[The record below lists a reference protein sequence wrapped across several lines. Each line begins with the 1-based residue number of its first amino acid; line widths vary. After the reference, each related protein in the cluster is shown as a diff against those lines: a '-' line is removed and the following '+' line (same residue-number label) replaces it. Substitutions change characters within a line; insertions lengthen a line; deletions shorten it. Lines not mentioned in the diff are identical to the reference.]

1 MDLLFDDEQE
11 KSIYRQRWDAVKE
24 HSSFEQLKATVPTFR
39 RGIYS
44 MREQTAGIY
53 GETKAEDRL
62 NFVQMVKTML
72 AKVAN
77 RNNQDRMER

>member
-1 MDLLFDDEQE
+1 
-11 KSIYRQRWDAVKE
+11 
-24 HSSFEQLKATVPTFR
+24 
-39 RGIYS
+39 